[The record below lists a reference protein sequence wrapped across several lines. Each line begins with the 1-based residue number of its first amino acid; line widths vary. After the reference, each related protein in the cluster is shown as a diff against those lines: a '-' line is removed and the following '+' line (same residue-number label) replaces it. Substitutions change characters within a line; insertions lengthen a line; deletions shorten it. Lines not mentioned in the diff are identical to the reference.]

1 MSLII
6 NINIINPTLTNTY
19 RFRIRTSGHQIL
31 NRIFNRNLSI
41 NIDVRGTNQFELTFE
56 WFSNEEVLLNFSN
69 GETPGN
75 FEEQDIDFD
84 SVVRYNSEPRS
95 DSVSQRRSDT
105 ESPPTLSE
113 TLEHLEIARRFH
125 SSYESDNESDYGRL
139 QEP

>member
-6 NINIINPTLTNTY
+6 NINIINPTQTNTY

-41 NIDVRGTNQFELTFE
+41 NIDVRGTDQFELTFD
-56 WFSNEEVLLNFSN
+56 WFSNEEVLFNFSN
-69 GETPGN
+69 GEIPGN

-105 ESPPTLSE
+105 ESPPTL
-113 TLEHLEIARRFH
+113 EHLEIARRFH
-125 SSYESDNESDYGRL
+125 SSYESDSLEDYGPG